1 MLSTA
6 KTFYGRGAS
15 CCALLIDIGCVVGLK
30 PLALLRRAEQAVI
43 DSHVSRAWLLQ
54 RNQPKTFEMLQCD
67 KLGNKRGETPVNCRA
82 GEANGRKLRRSKCES
97 M

>member
-54 RNQPKTFEMLQCD
+54 
-67 KLGNKRGETPVNCRA
+67 
-82 GEANGRKLRRSKCES
+82 
-97 M
+97 